1 MANGNV
7 KGLLST
13 PSGTSDSSQN
23 HAERPLLQHAANL
36 FLESYYIEVY
46 SIDST
51 WASRFISLVDL
62 ILQDSSDVHL
72 LVLQLHNKRSL
83 LYKEGKYR
91 EAIGLSDEFLHA
103 HYPVVFDRNNAQN
116 FSSVSAEPRMNAE
129 VGYVLIKHA
138 ELLVTEGATKQS
150 FLESQRFLTLCR
162 AASPSHPSLAEKV
175 MLSEK
180 DRILAKGYKDLGLWE
195 MAAQSLKN
203 YCVDCLFPGTPQEG
217 WATADWAQVL
227 IELGRNEEAVK
238 VIEEP
243 LQNRLSKDFAQLSRL
258 ATRAND
264 TILLQINLAEAKLR
278 QGFYSDSEAQ
288 FKLCLDRM
296 LAFEHLEHSE
306 KTRVFSIYCG
316 LARISHL
323 THDWNTARVRWGKAL
338 DYGLTINSASDSK
351 PWNRKHFYQA
361 VVLYSLSDVHYEL
374 GNFDTAT
381 SLRRE
386 VEESGC
392 LLPANQMFW
401 MVGIGTYWFQ
411 DISEK
416 MRQRV

>member
-1 MANGNV
+1 M
-7 KGLLST
+7 KGLISSLSGIDNL
-13 PSGTSDSSQN
+13 SQSSP
-23 HAERPLLQHAANL
+23 EWPFLQHAANL

-83 LYKEGKYR
+83 LFKGGKYR

-103 HYPVVFDRNNAQN
+103 HYPVVFDRSNAQE
-116 FSSVSAEPRMNAE
+116 FSSVSPEPRMNAE

-138 ELLVTEGATKQS
+138 EMLVTEGATKQS
-150 FLESQRFLTLCR
+150 FLESQRILTLCR

-195 MAAQSLKN
+195 LAAGSFKN

-227 IELGRNEEAVK
+227 LELGRNEEAVN

-243 LQNRLSKDFAQLSRL
+243 LQNRLSQDFAQLSRL

-264 TILLQINLAEAKLR
+264 TILLQINLAEARLR

-288 FKLCLDRM
+288 FKVCLDRM
-296 LAFEHLEHSE
+296 LAFEHLEHAE
-306 KTRVFSIYCG
+306 KTRVFSVYCG

-323 THDWNTARVRWGKAL
+323 THDWNTAAVRWEKAL
-338 DYGLTINSASDSK
+338 EYGLTINSGPESK

-361 VVLYSLSDVHYEL
+361 VVLYSLSDAHYEL
-374 GNFDTAT
+374 GNRDTAM

-386 VEESGC
+386 VEESGS
-392 LLPANQMFW
+392 LHPKNRMFW
-401 MVGIGTYWFQ
+401 MLGIGTYWFSE
-411 DISEK
+411 ISEK
-416 MRQRV
+416 MKQRV